1 MTKITHVSQ
10 NSGNNEWYTP
20 KEYVEAARSVM
31 GSIDTDPASS
41 LIANEIVKATQYF
54 TEEQNGIT
62 KEWKGNV
69 WMNPPYA
76 QPLISQF
83 TSAVT
88 DKFISSEIDQ
98 AVILVNNATETK
110 WFQKMLSVASCGV
123 CFLKRRIKFLN
134 IYGEPTGSPLQGQCI
149 IYFGNNINSF
159 YEYFSQYGSIFV
171 PYDR

>member
-20 KEYVEAARSVM
+20 KEYIEAARNVM

-41 LIANEIVKATQYF
+41 FIANEIVKATQYF
-54 TEEQNGIT
+54 TEEQNGLT

-83 TSAVT
+83 TNAVT
-88 DKFISSEIDQ
+88 DKFISNEIDQ

-110 WFQKMLSVASCGV
+110 WFQKMLSVASSGI
-123 CFLKRRIKFLN
+123 CFVKRRIKFLN
-134 IYGEPTGSPLQGQCI
+134 INGEPVGAPLQGQCI
-149 IYFGNNINSF
+149 IYFGNKINSF
-159 YEYFSQYGSIFV
+159 YEYFIQYGSIFL